1 MEEEIKSALQTAIRT
16 AYALPDLDTN
26 GWTRAVYQSLLDLGH
41 ALGFKVCVSRLPADS
56 PEWLFDVV
64 WYTTRNNS
72 ELERLE
78 DIPMVM
84 ECEWN
89 RHPEKIAE
97 DFEKLLSSNA
107 PLKVMIC
114 YPRLDAIVHML
125 EYFRD
130 SIANYKQRRVG
141 DKFLIG
147 TLDDENKDL
156 IFNTIIV
163 E

>member
-1 MEEEIKSALQTAIRT
+1 MEEDIKNALQTAVRR
-16 AYALPDLDTN
+16 AYALPDLDTD

-64 WYTTRNNS
+64 WYTTRNNI
-72 ELERLE
+72 ELERLD
-78 DIPMVM
+78 DIPLVM

-89 RHPEKIAE
+89 QAPVKIAE

-114 YPRLDAIVHML
+114 YPKPAAFENIL

-130 SIANYKQRRVG
+130 SVANYKQRRIGDRFLVG
-141 DKFLIG
+141 LLSDVEKAVKF
-147 TLDDENKDL
+147 E
-156 IFNTIIV
+156 TITV